1 MSRDGAWVSDN
12 LHAILGMSDATTEK
26 FLVAMA
32 KQAKTENEILD
43 KLLDTDFPANQQT
56 RTFASQLYEKFS
68 TKKPAATSVY
78 K

>member
-43 KLLDTDFPANQQT
+43 KLLDTDFPAN
-56 RTFASQLYEKFS
+56 
-68 TKKPAATSVY
+68 
-78 K
+78 